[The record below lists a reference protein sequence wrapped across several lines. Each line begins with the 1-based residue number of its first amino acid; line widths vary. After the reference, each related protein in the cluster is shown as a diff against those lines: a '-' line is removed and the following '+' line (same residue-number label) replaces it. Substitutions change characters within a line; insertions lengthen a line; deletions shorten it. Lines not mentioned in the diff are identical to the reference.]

1 MSSKS
6 TPNEESSA
14 APERMNPVFSLP
26 QSRSESG
33 SHSQSAQAAQ
43 IPRSPCHRNPEPD

>member
-6 TPNEESSA
+6 TPNDESSA

-33 SHSQSAQAAQ
+33 LPEA
-43 IPRSPCHRNPEPD
+43 PSPMRHR